1 MEKSLLMAGRAT
13 VTDELRKGVMKEDMQ
28 AATSTAILS
37 FMVGLRWAAYVHKAI
52 PIP

>member
-28 AATSTAILS
+28 AATSTAVFS
-37 FMVGLRWAAYVHKAI
+37 FMVALLWAAYAHKAI
-52 PIP
+52 PLN